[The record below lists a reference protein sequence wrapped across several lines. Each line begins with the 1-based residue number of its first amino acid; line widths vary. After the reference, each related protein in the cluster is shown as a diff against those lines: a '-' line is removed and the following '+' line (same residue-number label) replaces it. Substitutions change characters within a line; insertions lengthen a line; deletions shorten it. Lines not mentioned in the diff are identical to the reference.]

1 MRSRSLFAVTV
12 AVFLCSALPAKAQG
26 EREKQAPLPDGDGKA
41 IVQNR
46 CTVCHGLDMLP
57 NQAGAAADQWQ
68 KVFSTMVALPGDQ
81 PTVVS
86 NYLAKSFPVRSKP
99 EPVIVPGSA
108 TVSFKEWILPT
119 LGQRPH
125 DPLSTPDGNIWWT
138 GMFANVVGRLD
149 PRTGAMKEYPLK
161 TPGTGPHGLV
171 ADKDGNIW
179 YTGNQKALIGKLDPK
194 TGAVTEYTMPD
205 PKARGPHTPIF
216 DQKGNFWFTLQSGH
230 VGRIVPATGEVK
242 LSATPTSGTYPYG
255 IQVNSKGVPWY
266 VDFRGNRL
274 GSIDP
279 VTMEIKEYTLPNPE
293 TRPRRIALTADD
305 VVWYADYTR
314 GYLGRYDPKTGQTR
328 EFASP
333 SGSKSQPYGIAA
345 IGNVIWYVESAVRPN
360 TLVRFDIQTEKFQT
374 WAIPAGG
381 GVVRNMMA
389 TKDGNLVLAESALN
403 RVALVEVGK
412 GAGRTQQ

>member
-1 MRSRSLFAVTV
+1 MRARSLFALIT
-12 AVFLCSALPAKAQG
+12 VFLCSALPAGAQG
-26 EREKQAPLPDGDGKA
+26 EQEKQFQLPEGDGKA

-46 CTVCHGLDMLP
+46 CSACHGLNMLP
-57 NQAGAAADQWQ
+57 NQAGATADQWQ
-68 KVFSTMVALPGDQ
+68 KVFSTMVTLQGDE
-81 PTVVS
+81 PTVVA
-86 NYLAKSFPVRSKP
+86 NYLAKGFPVQAKP
-99 EPVIVPGSA
+99 RPVLIPGPA
-108 TVSFKEWILPT
+108 TVTIKEWILPT

-125 DPLSTPDGNIWWT
+125 DPLSTPDGAIWWT
-138 GMFANVVGRLD
+138 GMFANVLGRLD
-149 PRTGAMKEYPLK
+149 PKTGAMKEFPLK
-161 TPGTGPHGLV
+161 TAGSGPHGLT

-179 YTGNQKALIGKLDPK
+179 YTGNQKALVGKLNPK
-194 TGAVTEYTMPD
+194 TGEVTEYMMPD

-230 VGRIVPATGEVK
+230 VGRVVPATGEVK

-328 EFASP
+328 EWPSP
-333 SGSKSQPYGIAA
+333 SGATSQPYGIAA
-345 IGNVIWYVESAVRPN
+345 VGNVIWYSESNVRPN

-374 WAIPAGG
+374 WAIPSGG
-381 GVVRNMMA
+381 GVIRNMMA
-389 TKDGNLVLAESALN
+389 TKDGNLVLACSALN

-412 GAGRTQQ
+412 GSGRTQ